1 MARFVGISALALT
14 TILGLRTFAPDS
26 WPTIPTWATIAGIA
40 IGVLVFGIGI
50 GQMLSGRAQ
59 SSTRG
64 YPELRLSVVGAR
76 IFTPDGPDVG
86 DRRTGIALDAL
97 VWNSGAD
104 SFATNWTLRVMPK
117 GAAPST
123 AELTKIPDM
132 LRLGGA
138 ADSAVIRASDSLS
151 EKTLHVPITSCPTE
165 GMLLF
170 YVRLRQDTVL
180 APSTRLELAVKD
192 AKGAE
197 TSVSKPIGD
206 WLRR

>member
-1 MARFVGISALALT
+1 
-14 TILGLRTFAPDS
+14 
-26 WPTIPTWATIAGIA
+26 
-40 IGVLVFGIGI
+40 
-50 GQMLSGRAQ
+50 
-59 SSTRG
+59 
-64 YPELRLSVVGAR
+64 
-76 IFTPDGPDVG
+76 
-86 DRRTGIALDAL
+86 
-97 VWNSGAD
+97 
-104 SFATNWTLRVMPK
+104 MPK

-138 ADSAVIRASDSLS
+138 ANSAVIRASDSLS

-165 GMLLF
+165 GMGLLF

-197 TSVSKPIGD
+197 ATVSKPIGD